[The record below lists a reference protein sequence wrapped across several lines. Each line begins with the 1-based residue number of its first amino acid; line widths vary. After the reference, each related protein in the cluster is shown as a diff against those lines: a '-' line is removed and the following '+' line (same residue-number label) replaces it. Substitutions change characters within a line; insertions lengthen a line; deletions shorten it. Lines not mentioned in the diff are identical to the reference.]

1 MNAIKD
7 QVDSIVKFTATT
19 FDALTEERGRIQD
32 RIVDGLERMKESK
45 VFSEAEI
52 KEVSQFALNTLN
64 TRYSSAR
71 ADITN
76 NIRTSFEF

>member
-1 MNAIKD
+1 MDTIKE
-7 QVDSIVKFTATT
+7 QVSSLVKFTATT
-19 FDALTEERGRIQD
+19 FDALLEERGTIQD
-32 RIVDGLERMKESK
+32 RIIEGIEKMKESK
-45 VFSEAEI
+45 VFSEAEV
-52 KEVSQFALNTLN
+52 KEISQFALNTLN